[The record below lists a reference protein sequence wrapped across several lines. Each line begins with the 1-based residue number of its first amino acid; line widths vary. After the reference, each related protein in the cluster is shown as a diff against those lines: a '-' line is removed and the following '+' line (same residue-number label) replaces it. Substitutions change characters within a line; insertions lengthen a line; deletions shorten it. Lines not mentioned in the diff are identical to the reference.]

1 MKSEEVLV
9 TGDGVFIRGGSIGST
24 TKSLTAGTNVVAVTA
39 TSDVEVVAEVEPL
52 AAGQLAFE

>member
-24 TKSLTAGTNVVAVTA
+24 TRSLASGTNVVSVTA
-39 TSDVEVVAEVEPL
+39 TSDVEVVAEFEPL
-52 AAGQLAFE
+52 ATGQLAFE